1 MTPSQTAKSILT
13 ELVPLLSDSA
23 KKRLWKGLFSESL
36 ESSRWRIEVATLLS
50 IKQTMPAKMQMMRKI
65 EEMELYRQTTK
76 SDIFARFEKAQGNL
90 TTIPKNEMAK
100 LIVKAYQMNLLAQ
113 LTVQYPELMNP
124 HFLAAAVNEGFYQT
138 HFKVRS
144 FYQSIKQLAQ
154 NDEEVLKWLDGQNC
168 I

>member
-1 MTPSQTAKSILT
+1 MT
-13 ELVPLLSDSA
+13 
-23 KKRLWKGLFSESL
+23 
-36 ESSRWRIEVATLLS
+36 
-50 IKQTMPAKMQMMRKI
+50 AKMQMMRKI
-65 EEMELYRQTTK
+65 EGMELYRQTTK

-90 TTIPKNEMAK
+90 ATIPKNEMAK

-144 FYQSIKQLAQ
+144 FYQSIRQLAQ
-154 NDEEVLKWLDGQNC
+154 NDEKVLRWLDGQSST
-168 I
+168 

>member
-1 MTPSQTAKSILT
+1 
-13 ELVPLLSDSA
+13 
-23 KKRLWKGLFSESL
+23 
-36 ESSRWRIEVATLLS
+36 
-50 IKQTMPAKMQMMRKI
+50 MMRKI
-65 EEMELYRQTTK
+65 EGMELYRQTTK
-76 SDIFARFEKAQGNL
+76 SDIFARFEKVQGNVA
-90 TTIPKNEMAK
+90 TIPKEEIAK

-154 NDEEVLKWLDGQNC
+154 DNEKVLMWLNGQSST
-168 I
+168 

>member
-1 MTPSQTAKSILT
+1 MT
-13 ELVPLLSDSA
+13 
-23 KKRLWKGLFSESL
+23 
-36 ESSRWRIEVATLLS
+36 
-50 IKQTMPAKMQMMRKI
+50 AKMQMMRKI
-65 EEMELYRQTTK
+65 EGMELYRQTTK

-90 TTIPKNEMAK
+90 ATIPKDEMAK

-154 NDEEVLKWLDGQNC
+154 DNEKVLMWLNGQSST
-168 I
+168 